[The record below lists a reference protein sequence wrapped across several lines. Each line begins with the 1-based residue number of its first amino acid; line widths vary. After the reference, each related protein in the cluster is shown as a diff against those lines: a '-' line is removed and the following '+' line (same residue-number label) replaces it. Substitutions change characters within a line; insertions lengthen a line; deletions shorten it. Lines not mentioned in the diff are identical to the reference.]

1 MAESTIISTCV
12 FYAHIA
18 HKCKSYNMW
27 LISVPIFQGGKCF
40 LLLLTLNGFFI
51 LSSTA
56 SSCDSRSFYTT
67 SIGYFSMKNIFQT
80 SSLLKVLHF
89 V

>member
-18 HKCKSYNMW
+18 HKCTSFNKR
-27 LISVPIFQGGKCF
+27 LISFPIFQGGKCF
-40 LLLLTLNGFFI
+40 LLLLTLNASFI

-56 SSCDSRSFYTT
+56 SSCDSRSFYTK
-67 SIGYFSMKNIFQT
+67 SIGYFSMENIFQT
-80 SSLLKVLHF
+80 SILLKVLHF